1 MKVDVL
7 ILGLI
12 LAIAANFI
20 GAAERDVRQTFAVQP
35 GCTLKVD
42 TYRGTI
48 IVEETDTPEVRIV
61 VHLEIGADTE
71 EETDRV
77 RQALR
82 LEMKAENNTIFVR
95 ARNPAESHLHF
106 VWRDREQIE
115 LTYRI
120 FVPRQCKVDL
130 VTREGKITVGN
141 LAGRMS
147 ARTEN
152 GTIFLRRIEGSI
164 EAATQFG
171 DVIVSRCSGAVTLST
186 LRGTIRTGTLG
197 GFANLKN
204 TTGDIEALAAGAGI
218 VASAEA
224 GDVTVGFPRELAG
237 GSKISTSGG
246 NIYVKIDPAA
256 NCTVNASSVWG
267 HVRSSLS
274 LSVDS
279 GGNGKSRLSG
289 RLNQGG
295 PLITLH
301 ASGGDVKLTPGE
313 ASFE

>member
-1 MKVDVL
+1 MKVSVL
-7 ILGLI
+7 ILSFL
-12 LAIAANFI
+12 LAIAA

-35 GCTLKVD
+35 GCTLTVD
-42 TYRGTI
+42 TYRGAI
-48 IVEETDTPEVRIV
+48 IVEETDVSEVRIAL
-61 VHLEIGADTE
+61 HLEIGTDSE

-82 LEMKAENNTIFVR
+82 LEMKAENNTVVIR

-120 FVPRQCKVDL
+120 SVPRRCNVVL
-130 VTREGKITVGN
+130 ATREGKITVGN

-152 GTIFLRRIEGSI
+152 GTIFLRHIEGSI

-171 DVIVSRCSGAVTLST
+171 DVIVSHCSGAVTLST

-204 TTGDIEALAAGAGI
+204 TTGDIEVLAARAGI

-224 GDVTVGFPRELAG
+224 GDVTLGFPRELTG
-237 GSKISTSGG
+237 DSKVSTSGG

-256 NCTVNASSVWG
+256 NCMVNATSVWG
-267 HVRSSLS
+267 HVQSALS
-274 LSVDS
+274 LAVES
-279 GGNGKSRLSG
+279 GGNGRSRLAG

-295 PLITLH
+295 PLVTLH

-313 ASFE
+313 TSFE